1 MDPLEKLL
9 RPLTTDLNRNISE
22 TTPARELCQRLDGK
36 TVAIRVRDTALA
48 MYFEISDEVL
58 MLKAVSESD
67 PDVVLTGSLLT
78 LARMAGPKDRS
89 ASEVAARDGALDIT
103 GDAYTA
109 QTFQKLLGYAK
120 PDFEEELSHV
130 IGDTAAHS
138 TSRLARGVAKWARGA
153 RATLGSNIREF
164 LQEESRDVPSRYEVE
179 RFAGQVYSLR
189 DDVARLEA
197 RIKRLAERT

>member
-9 RPLTTDLNRNISE
+9 RPLTTVLNRNISE

-48 MYFEISDEVL
+48 MYFDISDEVL
-58 MLKAVSESD
+58 SLKTVSESD
-67 PDVVLTGSLLT
+67 PDVILTGSLLT
-78 LARMAGPKDRS
+78 LARMAGPKAES
-89 ASEVAARDGALDIT
+89 VGEVAVRDGALDIT

-130 IGDTAAHS
+130 VGDTAAHS
-138 TSRLARGVAKWARGA
+138 TSMLVKNIANWARDA
-153 RATLGSNIREF
+153 RATLGSNIREY
-164 LQEESRDVPSRYEVE
+164 LQEEACEVPSRYEVE
-179 RFAGQVYSLR
+179 KFASEVDSLR

-197 RIKRLAERT
+197 RIKRLAERA

>member
-9 RPLTTDLNRNISE
+9 RPLTTVLNRNISE

-48 MYFEISDEVL
+48 MYFDISDEVL
-58 MLKAVSESD
+58 SLKTVSESD
-67 PDVVLTGSLLT
+67 PDVILTGSLLT
-78 LARMAGPKDRS
+78 LARMAGPKDES
-89 ASEVAARDGALDIT
+89 VGEVAVRDGALDIT

-130 IGDTAAHS
+130 VGDTAAHS
-138 TSRLARGVAKWARGA
+138 TSMLVKNIANWARGA
-153 RATLGSNIREF
+153 RATLGSNIREY
-164 LQEESRDVPSRYEVE
+164 LQEEACEVPSRYEVE
-179 RFAGQVYSLR
+179 KFASEVDSLR

-197 RIKRLAERT
+197 RIKRLAERA

>member
-1 MDPLEKLL
+1 
-9 RPLTTDLNRNISE
+9 
-22 TTPARELCQRLDGK
+22 
-36 TVAIRVRDTALA
+36 VV
-48 MYFEISDEVL
+48 EVL
-58 MLKAVSESD
+58 SLKAASESD
-67 PDVVLTGSLLT
+67 PDVILTGSLLT
-78 LARMAGPKDRS
+78 LARMAGPMDES
-89 ASEVAARDGALDIT
+89 AGEVAVREGALDIT

-109 QTFQKLLGYAK
+109 QTFRKLLGYAK
-120 PDFEEELSHV
+120 PDFEEELSYV

-138 TSRLARGVAKWARGA
+138 TSKLAKNVIGWARDA

-179 RFAGQVYSLR
+179 RFAAQVYSLR